1 MLHNKKAIVILSL
14 LFVALVF
21 RMVFFGK
28 TFTNSEIQIQSSIYS
43 ELGVTTESF
52 SKSDYLAV
60 TNLVIVNKGI
70 SDVGLLSEC
79 QNLQYLNLANNQVE
93 DVSPLSNLRELVV
106 LDLQGNPVSKLF
118 KTKKLEN
125 LEVFRASNLRGLDG
139 KSLQDLGKLKEL
151 WIPGSSLEDDSF
163 LKSLPHLEVLNLSAS
178 KINNFDAIYKLKNL
192 KICLLEGNPGFD
204 RQVENRILK
213 NNKDCMFR

>member
-1 MLHNKKAIVILSL
+1 M
-14 LFVALVF
+14 F
-21 RMVFFGK
+21 FFGK

-43 ELGVTTESF
+43 ELGVTPESF
-52 SKSDYLAV
+52 SKPDYLAV
-60 TNLVIVNKGI
+60 TNLVIVNRGI
-70 SDVGLLSEC
+70 SDISLLSEC
-79 QNLQYLNLANNQVE
+79 QNLRYLNLANNQVE
-93 DVSPLSNLRELVV
+93 DISTLSNLRELVV
-106 LDLQGNPVSKLF
+106 LDLQGNPVSKFF

-125 LEVFRASNLRGLDG
+125 LEVFRASNLGIIDE
-139 KSLQDLGKLKEL
+139 KNLQEFGKLKEL

-163 LKSLPHLEVLNLSAS
+163 LKFMPHLEVLNLSAS